1 MYRTILPHSS
11 TPLILRMALLPILLP
26 QADLLFDAAFLP
38 AAEAAALLAQLTAEV
53 AWEQRAIR
61 LFGQQVPQPRLTA
74 WYGDPAARYTYSG
87 LTWEPRPWTPIL
99 LGLRRRVEAAT
110 DTRFNSVLLNLYRD
124 GRDSMGWHS
133 DDEPELGPA
142 PAIASLSL
150 GATRRFRLRP
160 SRAQA
165 EAAPAPAPFGLD
177 LPSGSLLLM
186 RGPTQQGWQHALPKT
201 ARALGPRLN
210 LTFRWVAGPDAPPA

>member
-1 MYRTILPHSS
+1 ML
-11 TPLILRMALLPILLP
+11 LLPLP
-26 QADLLFDAAFLP
+26 QADLLLDPAFLP
-38 AAEAAALLAQLTAEV
+38 ASEAATLLAQLTAGI

-61 LFGQQVPQPRLTA
+61 IFGQEIPQPRLTA
-74 WYGDPAARYTYSG
+74 WYGDPAARYAYSG
-87 LTWEPRPWTPIL
+87 LVWEPRPWTPAL
-99 LGLRRRVEAAT
+99 LALRQQVETAT
-110 DTRFNSVLLNLYRD
+110 NSRFNSVLLNLYRD

-160 SRAQA
+160 RTGLVHPPLA
-165 EAAPAPAPFGLD
+165 LD

-186 RGPTQQGWQHALPKT
+186 RGPTQRHWQHALPKT
-201 ARALGPRLN
+201 ARPIGPRLN
-210 LTFRWVAGPDAPPA
+210 LTFRWVIPTPEAD

>member
-1 MYRTILPHSS
+1 M
-11 TPLILRMALLPILLP
+11 PLSPLLLPDAELF
-26 QADLLFDAAFLP
+26 FDAAFLP
-38 AAEAAALLAQLTAEV
+38 AAEAATLLAQLTAEV
-53 AWEQRAIR
+53 AWEQRSIR

-87 LTWEPRPWTPIL
+87 LTWEPRPWTAAL
-99 LGLRRRVEAAT
+99 LALRGRVEAAT
-110 DTRFNSVLLNLYRD
+110 ATRFNSVLLNLYRD

-150 GATRRFRLRP
+150 GATRRFRLRARP
-160 SRAQA
+160 GLAH
-165 EAAPAPAPFGLD
+165 APIGLD

-186 RGPTQQGWQHALPKT
+186 RGPTQQRWQHTLPKT
-201 ARALGPRLN
+201 ARALGSRLN
-210 LTFRWVAGPDAPPA
+210 LTFRWVAGPETPRAPG